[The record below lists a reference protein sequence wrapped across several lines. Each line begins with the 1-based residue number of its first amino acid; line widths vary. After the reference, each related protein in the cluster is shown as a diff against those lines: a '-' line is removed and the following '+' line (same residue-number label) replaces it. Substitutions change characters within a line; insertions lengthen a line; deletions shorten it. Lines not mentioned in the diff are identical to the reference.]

1 MWRESLL
8 DRHQGKQLS
17 EAEIEKSS
25 LGGIFGPR
33 DPAMPEFLKL
43 NVTCLRRLPSL
54 LESI

>member
-17 EAEIEKSS
+17 EAGREKSS

-33 DPAMPEFLKL
+33 DPAMPEFL
-43 NVTCLRRLPSL
+43 
-54 LESI
+54 